1 MPYALHCPLT
11 WSKAWFGIVDTSRP
25 APFPLGMRLA
35 IDLGTDRHIVPGA
48 LLALP
53 HAVARAAPI
62 SHPVALRVRDALQH
76 YGAYLVDSS
85 SGYANKVSISVSQGV
100 NDELVRLFNVSLAG
114 PRGITPDSPGHS
126 AWLYRDLLTLLR
138 SLHAVTNNWPT
149 SVGGGG
155 TPLVPRAPPICG

>member
-1 MPYALHCPLT
+1 
-11 WSKAWFGIVDTSRP
+11 
-25 APFPLGMRLA
+25 MRLA

-155 TPLVPRAPPICG
+155 TPLVPRAPPICGE